1 MSELVTARVREAAT
15 RLGLAH
21 LATNLADLLARADT
35 DKLGYLE
42 LLDLVTG
49 EETAVKES
57 RRYHHALKLAGLPHH
72 KTLEEFQFSFQP
84 DLDVRKVRDLATLA
98 FIETCTNVASSGRP
112 ESARPTW
119 PAPWASPPARP
130 AT

>member
-1 MSELVTARVREAAT
+1 MSELVAARVRETAT

-21 LATNLADLLARADT
+21 LATHLTELLTRADT

-49 EETAVKES
+49 EETAVKDS

-72 KTLEEFQFSFQP
+72 KTLN
-84 DLDVRKVRDLATLA
+84 L
-98 FIETCTNVASSGRP
+98 SGVY
-112 ESARPTW
+112 
-119 PAPWASPPARP
+119 
-130 AT
+130 